1 MPKKLANARYA
12 MITSKSTDFIT
23 ITPTHGGFSK
33 LTCIMNR
40 SFIGMTV
47 NQEVFKNRIL
57 TRKIM

>member
-1 MPKKLANARYA
+1 MANARYA
-12 MITSKSTDFIT
+12 MITSKSTVFIT

-40 SFIGMTV
+40 SFMGMTVVV

-57 TRKIM
+57 TAKK

>member
-1 MPKKLANARYA
+1 
-12 MITSKSTDFIT
+12 MITSKSTVFIT

-40 SFIGMTV
+40 SFMGMTVVV

-57 TRKIM
+57 TAKK

>member
-1 MPKKLANARYA
+1 LANARYA
-12 MITSKSTDFIT
+12 MITSKSTVFIT

-40 SFIGMTV
+40 SFMGMTVVV

-57 TRKIM
+57 TAKK